1 MVDDRISRVRVID
14 SNGRLKKS
22 DKPIKKK
29 KYDSKYKLVYTDFGI
44 YLILPILIATG
55 LGSFLDTYF
64 GTKPVCILSGIVFGS
79 IFAIYN
85 LYALLTKEDGSSRTT
100 R

>member
-1 MVDDRISRVRVID
+1 MENDRISRVRVVD
-14 SNGRLKKS
+14 SDGRLKRS
-22 DKPIKKK
+22 DKPIRKK
-29 KYDSKYKLVYTDFGI
+29 KYVSKYKLVYTDFGL

-85 LYALLTKEDGSSRTT
+85 LYALLTKEDGSRTT